1 MIETFFITG
10 VSGGLGLAFA
20 KEALTAGHRVVGTVR
35 NPDQATTFTELA
47 PGRAFARLL
56 DVTDDAGVVATVE
69 STIAPIDVLI
79 TNAGYGFEGTIEES
93 NMGDLRR

>member
-1 MIETFFITG
+1 MNKTFFITG

-47 PGRAFARLL
+47 PDRAFARLL
-56 DVTDDAGVVATVE
+56 DVTDDRAWSPQ
-69 STIAPIDVLI
+69 STRLSPR
-79 TNAGYGFEGTIEES
+79 S
-93 NMGDLRR
+93 RRSMC